1 MTRKAETRT
10 TRAHARARAGRTR
23 RGFAWSMIIALA
35 VVSLSSSAWIP
46 AIHAAFTG
54 TTNST
59 ASFSFAS
66 SFGGTNVVDT
76 TTDVVDGTTTS
87 VAALLAAKG
96 ADGKISLREAVTA
109 ANNSAASG
117 PYTFTMIAGT
127 FAPASGVNISSSLT
141 LQGASTATT
150 IISGGS
156 TLRPF
161 SSSGT
166 NVTLKNLTVTNGSS
180 SVNGAGVRVNSGNFT
195 LDSVAISNNYCSA
208 GASGGGISFSSSGAL
223 TVTNSTFD
231 SNIASGNGGGGI
243 YQTAGSLTVSNSTFS
258 NDSGSAGASGGGISF
273 SSSGALTVTNS
284 TFDSNIASGN
294 GGGGIYQTA
303 GSLTVSNSTF
313 SNDSGSAGAPGGGI
327 SFSSSGALTVTN
339 STFDSNIASGNG
351 GGGIYQTAGSL
362 TVTTST
368 ISNNSGSAGAF
379 GGGIEAS
386 AGVSSVVLTN
396 VTVTGNTANNG
407 GGGLW
412 LAATTST
419 LTNATIVA
427 NSQSFS
433 SGGGLYRSA
442 GTVTIR
448 NTIIANN
455 TGGNCSGTI
464 TTAGYNLDSANTCSF
479 SAGTDLRNTNP
490 NLATLTNNG
499 GPTNTIAL
507 NAGSLAINTGTTT
520 SAPTTD
526 QRAGPRVGAT
536 DIGAYEYGSTP
547 P

>member
-127 FAPASGVNISSSLT
+127 FTRPSGLNISSSLT

-150 IISGGS
+150 IISGGGS
-156 TLRPF
+156 IRPF
-161 SSSGT
+161 TTSGSGT
-166 NVTLKNLTVTNGSS
+166 NVTLKTLTVTNGNVS
-180 SVNGAGVRVNSGNFT
+180 GASGGAILVFAGNLT
-195 LDSVAISNNYCSA
+195 LDSVAVTNNTS
-208 GASGGGISFSSSGAL
+208 GSSGVVASGGGIYFASSGALTITNSTLGSNASTGAGGAVYQDAGSL
-223 TVTNSTFD
+223 TVTNSTI
-231 SNIASGNGGGGI
+231 SNN
-243 YQTAGSLTVSNSTFS
+243 T
-258 NDSGSAGASGGGISF
+258 SGSSGFIASGGGI
-273 SSSGALTVTNS
+273 AAS
-284 TFDSNIASGN
+284 T
-294 GGGGIYQTA
+294 
-303 GSLTVSNSTF
+303 
-313 SNDSGSAGAPGGGI
+313 
-327 SFSSSGALTVTN
+327 
-339 STFDSNIASGNG
+339 
-351 GGGIYQTAGSL
+351 
-362 TVTTST
+362 
-368 ISNNSGSAGAF
+368 
-379 GGGIEAS
+379 
-386 AGVSSVVLTN
+386 GVSSVALTN
-396 VTVTGNTANNG
+396 LTVTGNTATNG

-427 NSQSFS
+427 NTQTNST
-433 SGGGLYRSA
+433 GGGLYASA

-507 NAGSLAINTGTTT
+507 NAGSPAINTGTTT

>member
-127 FAPASGVNISSSLT
+127 FTRPSGLNISSSLT

-150 IISGGS
+150 IISGGGAV
-156 TLRPF
+156 RPF
-161 SSSGT
+161 SSSGP
-166 NVTLKNLTVTNGSS
+166 NVTLQNLTITNGSS
-180 SVNGAGVRVNSGNFT
+180 GSNGGALRVNSGNMT
-195 LDSVAISNNYCSA
+195 LDSVA
-208 GASGGGISFSSSGAL
+208 
-223 TVTNSTFD
+223 VTNSTASASQAGAIYFQ
-231 SNIASGNGGGGI
+231 SGGALTITNSTLQGNIASAGGSPFNGGAI
-243 YQTAGSLTVSNSTFS
+243 YQTAGSLTM
-258 NDSGSAGASGGGISF
+258 
-273 SSSGALTVTNS
+273 
-284 TFDSNIASGN
+284 
-294 GGGGIYQTA
+294 
-303 GSLTVSNSTF
+303 
-313 SNDSGSAGAPGGGI
+313 
-327 SFSSSGALTVTN
+327 
-339 STFDSNIASGNG
+339 
-351 GGGIYQTAGSL
+351 
-362 TVTTST
+362 TTST
-368 ISNNSGSAGAF
+368 ISNNTASSGGD
-379 GGGIEAS
+379 GGGIWAGS
-386 AGVSSVVLTN
+386 GVSSVILTN
-396 VTVTGNTANNG
+396 VTITGNIASTG
-407 GGGLW
+407 SGGGLW

-419 LTNATIVA
+419 LTNTTIVT
-427 NSQSFS
+427 NSQT
-433 SGGGLYRSA
+433 SGSGAGLYLSA

-455 TGGNCSGTI
+455 TGGNCAGTI

-490 NLATLTNNG
+490 NLATLANNG

-507 NAGSLAINTGTTT
+507 NAGSPAINTGTTT